1 MVASAPAAPSAK
13 TRPPVRRSAVDKAG
27 GRVCPEYVGATSERR
42 FGRHTSL
49 SRVLAPL
56 QLRGAFRHA
65 LSVSLALLCS
75 LLRAVV
81 RREEPGLARA
91 LAKMAAARD
100 LWVVA
105 VATQLTKK
113 GKVLAHVR
121 LVEEIGFCVRAQL
134 DKPFDLCLLNRGKEQ
149 VNEIYSYSF
158 C

>member
-27 GRVCPEYVGATSERR
+27 GRVCQEYVGATSERR

-100 LWVVA
+100 LWA

-113 GKVLAHVR
+113 GKVLANVR
-121 LVEEIGFCVRAQL
+121 LVDEIGFCVRAQL
-134 DKPFDLCLLNRGKEQ
+134 DKPFDLCL
-149 VNEIYSYSF
+149 
-158 C
+158 

>member
-1 MVASAPAAPSAK
+1 MPRVGRSMVASAPATPSAK

-56 QLRGAFRHA
+56 QLRGAFQHA
-65 LSVSLALLCS
+65 FSVSLALLCS

-105 VATQLTKK
+105 TQLTKK
-113 GKVLAHVR
+113 GKFSR
-121 LVEEIGFCVRAQL
+121 MFGWWTKSGFACARNSTNPLTSACRTEARS
-134 DKPFDLCLLNRGKEQ
+134 K
-149 VNEIYSYSF
+149 
-158 C
+158 